1 MSDQNICSAAG
12 IIRLTK
18 LFSMILSFT
27 LQEIYLL
34 RNENSRLRGALE
46 EFRGQT
52 LALHKQIDTLR
63 ALLDKLENIPHF
75 FVMFVCVKKLKRL
88 SKVV

>member
-1 MSDQNICSAAG
+1 
-12 IIRLTK
+12 
-18 LFSMILSFT
+18 MILSLT

-63 ALLDKLENIPHF
+63 ALLDKLENISEF
-75 FVMFVCVKKLKRL
+75 FYLMMFVCVHKAVQDLIQTI
-88 SKVV
+88 